1 MPTLQQTYSTQPH
14 QKVLSSLERTNT
26 HLLSKILDTLIPSN
40 GGYLVIWYPLFDK
53 EQYLYPII
61 TRIPSAPP
69 YSLCLSRW
77 YPMLPDKSKSFF
89 PNHVP
94 SLHLSQKEEYVCL
107 WQHWPMNVKGWTS
120 PNFFP
125 ISFSLLFTKQ
135 IEFLYCNLSS
145 FLIWII
151 IGRR

>member
-1 MPTLQQTYSTQPH
+1 MFQN
-14 QKVLSSLERTNT
+14 LSVIRFSFTIRYLLTKDNNKEIIGCADLATNIFNSAT
-26 HLLSKILDTLIPSN
+26 SESAIIFRENKHTFIKKILDTLIPSN

-53 EQYLYPII
+53 KQYLYPII

-107 WQHWPMNVKGWTS
+107 WQHWPMNGAPHT
-120 PNFFP
+120 
-125 ISFSLLFTKQ
+125 
-135 IEFLYCNLSS
+135 
-145 FLIWII
+145 
-151 IGRR
+151 